1 MAMPEFLDVPEM
13 PDPQQ
18 SFFQRS
24 EKPLNAAVA
33 LRLSDERRRRRHAE
47 TLQLLAEVRAQYM

>member
-1 MAMPEFLDVPEM
+1 MPEFLDIPEM

-33 LRLSDERRRRRHAE
+33 LRLSDERRRRRHAG